1 MISKIYERILEKEVL
16 KGPMPRH
23 VAIIMDGNRRFAQK
37 LGEDPKRG
45 YFFGAKRTEEVLRWL
60 LELGIRQTTVYAFST
75 ENFRRNR
82 EEREIIFELFRRK
95 IRELMNDRMVHD
107 NRVCVRVIGKRS
119 LLPADIISLIEELEN
134 RTSKYGRFFLN
145 IAFAYG
151 GRAEI
156 VDAIKGLMKDVLS
169 GKLSPEEISE
179 VHLTR
184 HMYLNGERISP
195 DVDLIIRTGGE
206 KRISN
211 FLPWQATGNESTVYF
226 CSPYWPEFRKIDLL
240 RAIRTYQQRLFRLT
254 GGSLNFENPL
264 NS

>member
-1 MISKIYERILEKEVL
+1 MISKIYERILEREVL
-16 KGPMPRH
+16 KGPLPRH

-37 LGEDPKRG
+37 LGKNPRRG
-45 YFFGAKRTEEVLRWL
+45 YFFGAKKTEEVLRWL
-60 LELGIRQTTVYAFST
+60 LELGIKQTTVYAFST
-75 ENFRRNR
+75 ENFRRSR

-95 IRELMNDRMVHD
+95 IRELMSHRMVHD

-119 LLPADIISLIEELEN
+119 LLPPDIISLIEELEN
-134 RTSKYGRFFLN
+134 RTSKYGKFFLN

-151 GRAEI
+151 GRTEI
-156 VDAIKGLMKDVLS
+156 VDAIRALMKDVLS

-179 VHLTR
+179 IHLVR
-184 HMYLNGERISP
+184 HMYLNGDRISP

-211 FLPWQATGNESTVYF
+211 FLPWQAAGNESAVYF

-240 RAIRTYQQRLFRLT
+240 RAIRTYQQRLFKL
-254 GGSLNFENPL
+254 SESPLNFDDPI